1 MQTWFPSSKTH
12 FVTPSRTAQQTQA
25 LPCNAGVVGGAQ
37 GRDGGRSARE
47 RRERGCTPAATRAHP
62 ITAARR
68 LPLQVI
74 DISHAVRYQIV
85 HAHLLIS
92 QARASSE
99 TSNKQQRPIAVR
111 ASPLKKNEKCVTVRL
126 PVMQICFS
134 DFSSQV
140 LTGFRSDRTRRG
152 LIQARPS
159 P

>member
-12 FVTPSRTAQQTQA
+12 FLTPSRTAQQTQA
-25 LPCNAGVVGGAQ
+25 LPPNAASH
-37 GRDGGRSARE
+37 RMHGGRRARD
-47 RRERGCTPAATRAHP
+47 RRCMPAATGAHP